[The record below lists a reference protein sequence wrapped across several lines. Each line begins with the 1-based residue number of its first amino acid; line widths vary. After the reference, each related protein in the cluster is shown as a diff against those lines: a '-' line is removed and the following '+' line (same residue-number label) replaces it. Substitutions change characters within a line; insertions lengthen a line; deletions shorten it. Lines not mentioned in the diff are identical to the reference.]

1 MGKWIRSKGYKYKTT
16 APYIL
21 AQNVMA
27 SPSMTRRPL
36 AMKFETLGWTWPV
49 IYLNVIVHAFR
60 ILMTWGRRI
69 WIEGMTGILRFGVIL
84 SPVLLNDFWKLMKTE
99 HPTTLDAVHCCNS
112 WRIGRQSCELI
123 VGQYEFAV
131 A

>member
-1 MGKWIRSKGYKYKTT
+1 MGKWIRSKGYKYETT
-16 APYIL
+16 APYITKRDGL
-21 AQNVMA
+21 
-27 SPSMTRRPL
+27 PEYDTPL

-84 SPVLLNDFWKLMKTE
+84 
-99 HPTTLDAVHCCNS
+99 CC
-112 WRIGRQSCELI
+112 
-123 VGQYEFAV
+123 
-131 A
+131 